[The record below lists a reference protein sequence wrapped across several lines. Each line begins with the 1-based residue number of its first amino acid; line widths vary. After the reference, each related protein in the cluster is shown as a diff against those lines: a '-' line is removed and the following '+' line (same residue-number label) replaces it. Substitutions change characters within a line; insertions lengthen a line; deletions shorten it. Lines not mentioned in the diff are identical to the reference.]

1 MSTQIVSLEEFVKQ
15 HGGKRAIRRILL
27 ANNGMAATKAIMSMR
42 QWAFLTL
49 GSAKD
54 LEFIVMAS
62 KDDLE
67 ANAEFIRLA
76 DAFVEVPAGK
86 NSNNYANVPLI
97 CEIAKKQN
105 VDAVW
110 PGWGHASEN
119 PALPRT
125 LSEMGI
131 TFIGPTAPV
140 MHALGDKI
148 ASTILAQAAG
158 VPCIPWNGDG
168 IACELLPDGTLPED
182 VFKSACLQSL
192 DEAIACAN
200 RIGYPVMLKASEGGG
215 GKGIRK
221 CATEAE
227 LRSAYD
233 QVKMEVV
240 GSPIFMMALCTGA
253 RHLEVQLVGD
263 EHGDVVAL
271 NGRDCST
278 QRRFQKIFEEGPP
291 IIAPEETF
299 RKMEQ
304 AAMRLAK
311 SVGYRGAGTVEYLF
325 SASTGEYSFLELNP
339 RLQVEHPVTEGITG
353 VNVPALQ
360 LLVAMGIPLSRVP
373 DVRRFYGLDP
383 AGDSAIDFL
392 ETRYPRPTCHV
403 LAARITAENPDD
415 AFRPTSG
422 AVDRVRFQ
430 SAPNCWGYFSIGAN
444 GKIHEFAD
452 SQFGHLFAK
461 GETREQARKN
471 LQLALKNLIID
482 GDIRTP
488 VEYLVELAETP
499 EFKENTIDTAWLDRL
514 IADKAVQT
522 KLNALDAVFYA
533 ACFRAF
539 SMVKDRTAVI
549 LDGIERGHLPLSND
563 LSLLR
568 SFNVEVAFAQTKYV
582 WKIYRT
588 GADAFT
594 LEINGVS
601 LDAKIREQPDGSL
614 YVQAGKR
621 VAQVQGQE
629 EALGLRLRIDGSSTV
644 TFPTLR
650 DPSELRSEF
659 NGKFVRFLHAD
670 GAEIEKGEPYAELEA
685 MKMIMSLRAT
695 ESGVIHQAVTPGAI
709 VAPGQLL
716 ANLDLKDP
724 SQVELVKAFE
734 GEFELSGSEATRE
747 TKRFA
752 SNAGASTVLD
762 LGLDDIE
769 KCLCNT
775 VRGFA
780 IAGEFFNSP
789 ATASATKLVQLLFP
803 GGDYELDFQRYHTVC
818 AKVIESFLQTEKFF
832 AGLVGGDETQII
844 AKFPGS
850 PRELL
855 EALMAHDAL
864 KDSRPVVASIL
875 RALVSEGDMA
885 VHTGHEI
892 GPDLKEGLEELVTLP
907 QEGGYGELAL
917 LASSVL
923 QQAQAKPFFEQ
934 REEVRRILVNTSR
947 GRLGELAPVDAVA
960 GQGVDLISSFFGD
973 KDTAVRAKAAEVFI
987 RRLHRSYSVSE
998 FDSVEGGPSD
1008 TLQLTWKLGFP
1019 GVGKA
1024 NLDAH
1029 CIVVQNVDSM
1039 ESLASGWKLPSSQ
1052 LQEVNIFVADVPV
1065 PVMKDKAMHKA
1076 AFASLVEKCSK
1087 LVAGITAQLREKQCP
1102 LVHFVLCRDGA
1113 SPFYLHYRD
1122 DGSSFQEL
1130 SQYRLLRSSHLHT
1143 MDLQTV
1149 EKEFSLAEASV
1160 SDRRFAVFLGKAHAS
1175 ASASMLLVRALYR
1188 RQVNLSDVEE
1198 AMSNQLLESFDRIER
1213 AQLDPVVEKIQPT
1226 ARIFLHFQS
1235 PIPGCTDRDL
1245 KLLKSIFNRAM
1256 QRRVTAYGARLL
1268 KLRIEVVEIKVWAGA
1283 SSPPIA
1289 LRLIAKATDGWDG
1302 DALLEKVD
1310 ADSGKIT
1317 SWVDIDTNEE
1327 RTDLYTTTPLE
1338 MKMHAKRAAAR
1349 RANTTYIYD
1358 FPRLF
1363 RAALTQRWLV
1373 ERPNEPVPEK
1383 IFMSKELRMQD
1394 GHLVETS
1401 RGLGE
1406 NTVGM
1411 VVWVCMMKT
1420 PEYPDGREVV
1430 LIGNDITVKAGS
1442 FGTAEDDKFNLASQ
1456 LARQRGVPRVY
1467 IAANSGARLGT
1478 VEELKSMVQVAW
1490 VDKNDP
1496 NKGFDYLFLTESDFH
1511 SLPGKSVKSHTV
1523 TVNGEVRHVLDSIVG
1538 LNLKSTEGG
1547 IGVEN
1552 LQGSGMIAGETA
1564 RAYNEVF
1571 TLSYATGRSVG
1582 IGAYLNRLGQRNIQM
1597 VKGPMILTGYHA
1609 LNKLLGA
1616 QVYTTQDQLGGP
1628 HIMVPNG
1635 VTHELVQN
1643 DQAGV
1648 DAILRWLAFVPKTVA
1663 SLPPML
1669 PVRDPI
1675 DREIG
1680 FMPSKEPYDPR
1691 HMLAGVKADGQYL
1704 SGFCDEGSFHE
1715 YMSGWGK
1722 TVVVGRGR
1730 LGGIPIGVIA
1740 VETRSVER
1748 HIPADPANPKSQNI
1762 VEAQAGQ
1769 VWFPDSAF
1777 KTAQAI
1783 KDFNRGENLP
1793 LVIFANW
1800 RGFSGGTRDMFAEV
1814 LKYGAMIVDALVE
1827 YKHPI
1832 FIYIPPHGEL
1842 RGGAWVVVDP
1852 KINPDQMEMYAD
1864 EEARGGILEAAA
1876 AAEIVFKEKTIFEM
1890 MHRTD
1895 EKLQSLDAR
1904 KSAGEGV
1911 DAEIQAREKLLLP
1924 LYRQVATMY
1933 CDLHDRA
1940 GRMEEIGAI
1949 RAGLRWRQARSYMH
1963 WRIRRRVQE
1972 DGIIKSARA
1981 SVPDLDHA
1989 GARAFV
1995 NELLTNA
2002 TVDPSSDRAVAEWIE
2017 RTRDEIGFRIEE
2029 RRQKQVESQL
2039 FALFNTLPNSKRQD
2053 VVRDLV
2059 GYCKV
2064 SVTEQGSQSKV
2075 KLSGW

>member
-221 CATEAE
+221 CTTEAE

-1648 DAILRWLAFVPKTVA
+1648 DAILRWLAFVPKTVS

-1669 PVRDPI
+1669 PARDPI

-1972 DGIIKSARA
+1972 DGIIKSAMGCINTLEH
-1981 SVPDLDHA
+1981 S
-1989 GARAFV
+1989 GARALV
-1995 NELLTNA
+1995 DDLLRQSA
-2002 TVDPSSDRAVAEWIE
+2002 VDVGSDRAVAEWLERSSAQIATHIE
-2017 RTRDEIGFRIEE
+2017 DQ
-2029 RRQKQVESQL
+2029 RQKQVEARI
-2039 FALFNTLPNSKRQD
+2039 FRMFNTLPLSSRQD

-2059 GYCKV
+2059 GYCRV
-2064 SVTEQGSQSKV
+2064 SHKESSGLQEVA
-2075 KLSGW
+2075 LSSW

>member
-42 QWAFLTL
+42 KWAFLTL
-49 GSAKD
+49 GSAEA
-54 LEFIVMAS
+54 LEFVAMAS

-168 IACELLPDGTLPED
+168 VVCELLPDGTLPED

-192 DEAIACAN
+192 DEAIACAH

-291 IIAPEETF
+291 IVAPEETF

-422 AVDRVRFQ
+422 AVERVRFQ
-430 SAPNCWGYFSIGAN
+430 SAPNCWGYFSIGAS
-444 GKIHEFAD
+444 GKVHEFAD
-452 SQFGHLFAK
+452 SQFGHIFAK
-461 GETREQARKN
+461 GDTREQARKS
-471 LQLALKNLIID
+471 LQLALKNLMID

-499 EFKENTIDTAWLDRL
+499 EFRANTIDTAWLDRL
-514 IADKAVQT
+514 IADKSVSARH
-522 KLNALDAVFYA
+522 NALDSVFYA
-533 ACFRAF
+533 ACFRSFRQVQQRAAG
-539 SMVKDRTAVI
+539 M
-549 LDGIERGHLPLSND
+549 LDGIKRGHLPLSD
-563 LSLLR
+563 DMSFLR
-568 SFNVEVAFAQTKYV
+568 SFTVEVAFAQTKYA
-582 WKIYRT
+582 WKVSRT
-588 GADAFT
+588 GQDQFSLA
-594 LEINGVS
+594 IN
-601 LDAKIREQPDGSL
+601 DTTICAKIREQPDGSL
-614 YVQAGKR
+614 YVQTGQR
-621 VAQVQGQE
+621 VVQVQGQE
-629 EALGLRLRIDGSSTV
+629 EPLGLRLRIDGSSTV
-644 TFPTLR
+644 TFPVVR

-659 NGKFVRFLHAD
+659 NGKFVRYLHAD

-685 MKMIMSLRAT
+685 MKMIMSLRTT
-695 ESGVIHQAVTPGAI
+695 ESGVIHQTVAPGAI
-709 VAPGQLL
+709 VSPGQLL
-716 ANLDLKDP
+716 ANLDLKDL
-724 SQVELVKAFE
+724 SQVELVRAFD
-734 GEFELSGSEATRE
+734 GEFQLSGQGTGDVGN
-747 TKRFA
+747 FN
-752 SNAGASTVLD
+752 SNAGASTVAD
-762 LGLDDIE
+762 LGLDDI
-769 KCLCNT
+769 KSTLCNL
-775 VRGFA
+775 VRGFEL
-780 IAGEFFNSP
+780 GSNVC
-789 ATASATKLVQLLFP
+789 ATFSTTATKMVQLLFP
-803 GGDYELDFQRYHTVC
+803 SGDYELDFARYHGVC
-818 AKVIESFLQTEKFF
+818 AEVAETFLGSEAFF
-832 AGLVGGDETQII
+832 AGLLGGDETQII
-844 AKFPGS
+844 AKFPGT
-850 PRELL
+850 PQELL
-855 EALMAHDAL
+855 AALFAHDAL
-864 KDSRPVVASIL
+864 KDSLPVIASIL
-875 RALVSEGDMA
+875 RGLLSEDDMG

-892 GPDLKEGLEELVTLP
+892 SARLHQALQGLAALP
-907 QEGGYGELAL
+907 SSGGYGELAL
-917 LASSVL
+917 LASTVL
-923 QQAQAKPFFEQ
+923 HQSSAKPFCEQ
-934 REEVRRILVNTSR
+934 REEVRKILQTTSR
-947 GRLGELAPVDAVA
+947 HRLQELSPVDAVA
-960 GQGVDLISSFFGD
+960 GQGVDLVSSFLGD
-973 KDTAVRAKAAEVFI
+973 PDRTMRAKAVEVFI
-987 RRLHRSYSVSE
+987 RRLHRPYSLSDFETVKDGASE
-998 FDSVEGGPSD
+998 N
-1008 TLQLTWKLGFP
+1008 LQLSWKLGFP
-1019 GVGKA
+1019 GVGIA
-1024 NLDAH
+1024 SLSAH
-1029 CIVVQNVDSM
+1029 GIVVPNLQA
-1039 ESLASGWKLPSSQ
+1039 LAQLPTKFEVGHSC
-1052 LQEVNIFVADVPV
+1052 LQELNIFVADVPV
-1065 PVMKDKAMHKA
+1065 PELKDKALHRK
-1076 AFASLVEKCSK
+1076 AFASLVETCTDVVNAVSK
-1087 LVAGITAQLREKQCP
+1087 TLKQMQCG
-1102 LVHFVLCRDGA
+1102 LVHFVLCRDA
-1113 SPFYLHYRD
+1113 ARPLYLHYRSEA
-1122 DGSSFQEL
+1122 GCFVEL
-1130 SQYRLLRSSHLHT
+1130 NQYRLLRSSHLHT
-1143 MDLQTV
+1143 MDLNTV
-1149 EKEFSLAEASV
+1149 EKEFVLEEATV
-1160 SDRRFAVFLGKAHAS
+1160 SDRRFVVFVGKPKTS
-1175 ASASMLLVRALYR
+1175 AAGSTLLVRALCR
-1188 RQVNLSDVEE
+1188 NVVNLGDVED
-1198 AMSNQLLESFDRIER
+1198 AMSSQLLESFDRIER
-1213 AQLDPVVEKIQPT
+1213 AQLDPVVEKLEPT
-1226 ARIFLHFQS
+1226 ARIFIHFTA
-1235 PIPGCTDRDL
+1235 PIHGCTERDL
-1245 KLLKSIFNRAM
+1245 KLLKSIFNRAL

-1268 KLRIEVVEIKVWAGA
+1268 KLRIEVVEIKVWAAA
-1283 SSPPIA
+1283 STPPIA
-1289 LRLIAKATDGWDG
+1289 LRLIAKAADGWDG
-1302 DALLEKVD
+1302 DALRENLD
-1310 ADSGKIT
+1310 ANSGKIV
-1317 SWVDIDTNEE
+1317 SWIDIDTNEE
-1327 RTDLYTTTPLE
+1327 RSDLYKTAPLE

-1363 RAALTQRWLV
+1363 RVALTQRWIA
-1373 ERPNEPVPEK
+1373 ERSDAPVPEK
-1383 IFMSKELRMQD
+1383 IFSYKELVLQD
-1394 GHLVETS
+1394 GELVEST
-1401 RGLGE
+1401 RGPGE
-1406 NTVGM
+1406 NQIGM
-1411 VVWVCMMKT
+1411 VVWICLMKT
-1420 PEYPDGREVV
+1420 PEYPAGREVV
-1430 LIGNDITVKAGS
+1430 LVGNDITVKAGS
-1442 FGTAEDDKFNLASQ
+1442 FGTAEDEVFNLGSQ
-1456 LARQRGVPRVY
+1456 LARERGVPRVY

-1648 DAILRWLAFVPKTVA
+1648 DAILRWLAFVPKTVS

-1669 PVRDPI
+1669 PARDPI

-1972 DGIIKSARA
+1972 DGIIKSAMGCINTLEH
-1981 SVPDLDHA
+1981 S
-1989 GARAFV
+1989 GARALV
-1995 NELLTNA
+1995 DDLLRQSA
-2002 TVDPSSDRAVAEWIE
+2002 VDVGSDRAVAEWLERSSAQIATHIE
-2017 RTRDEIGFRIEE
+2017 DQ
-2029 RRQKQVESQL
+2029 RQKQVEARI
-2039 FALFNTLPNSKRQD
+2039 FRMFNTLPLSSRQD

-2059 GYCKV
+2059 GYCRV
-2064 SVTEQGSQSKV
+2064 SHKESSGLQEVA
-2075 KLSGW
+2075 LSSW